1 MFVAYILKSLKDG
14 TFYKGVTKNLTKRL
28 SDHNSGRVRSTKS
41 HRPWV
46 IHYYEEF
53 NNKTDALKRE
63 KFFKSY
69 EGYLWLKTHGI
80 I

>member
-1 MFVAYILKSLKDG
+1 MYITYILRSLKDG
-14 TFYKGVTKNLTKRL
+14 TFYKGVTADLPKRL
-28 SDHNSGRVRSTKS
+28 SNHNSGKVRSTKS

-53 NNKTDALKRE
+53 ESKREAKKRE

-69 EGYLWLKTHGI
+69 EGYLWLKSEDI